1 MTLVCCGISMCLR
14 LWFLPRLEICVN
26 SLEALTLT
34 LPKRR
39 TAQRER
45 GLTDVF
51 FRGAPTQTSSRAPA
65 LKYTEIGSLSPSPP
79 GGGPTFREGWGEVGI

>member
-1 MTLVCCGISMCLR
+1 MTQVCCGISMCLR

-45 GLTDVF
+45 GLTEVF
-51 FRGAPTQTSSRAPA
+51 FQGTPT
-65 LKYTEIGSLSPSPP
+65 
-79 GGGPTFREGWGEVGI
+79 

>member
-1 MTLVCCGISMCLR
+1 MIQAFCGISMCLR

-45 GLTDVF
+45 GLTEVF
-51 FRGAPTQTSSRAPA
+51 FQGTPT
-65 LKYTEIGSLSPSPP
+65 
-79 GGGPTFREGWGEVGI
+79 